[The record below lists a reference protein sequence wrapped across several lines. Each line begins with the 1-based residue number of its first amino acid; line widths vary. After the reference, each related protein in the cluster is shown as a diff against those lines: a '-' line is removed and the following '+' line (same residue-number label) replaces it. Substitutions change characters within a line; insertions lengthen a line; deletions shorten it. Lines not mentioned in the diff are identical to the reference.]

1 MKPNEKTSPATATP
15 TAQNLPESCAKLA
28 THLKA
33 CYPSSQFTAPGTER
47 ALVEALYF
55 ATDAAKLVARG
66 LKIEAKL
73 AFAKGDTAEYER
85 LMELSRSYK

>member
-1 MKPNEKTSPATATP
+1 M
-15 TAQNLPESCAKLA
+15 
-28 THLKA
+28 LKA
-33 CYPSSQFTAPGTER
+33 CFPQSQFTSPGAER

-55 ATDAAKLVARG
+55 ATDASKLVARG

-73 AFAKGDTAEYER
+73 AFARGDTAEYER